1 MSCYSPCGASRR
13 ARAVVCGA
21 RRDDESP
28 VRFCCT
34 ATPTPRTRATRRT
47 RIPRARWTPTT
58 NKITTK
64 RKLRRAARDAAA
76 PRVARAPI
84 EIERRSVARR
94 ALRARAAIKRARR
107 SLVARPPPRPRAH
120 ASKIFFAAKN
130 VMKNSGTSASV
141 RHESPEP
148 SLRRVSRGVPANVLH
163 ATDRPHAE
171 QDRRRPRVR
180 QSARRPHRDHRR
192 VVLQRVLVSALHAVE
207 LFLLFVSRRGVQ
219 RRGTCTPC
227 AFRARATRTAP

>member
-1 MSCYSPCGASRR
+1 MSCYSPCGASRAR
-13 ARAVVCGA
+13 ARSSAA
-21 RRDDESP
+21 RDGTTSRPSDSVAQRADAANARDETNANS
-28 VRFCCT
+28 R
-34 ATPTPRTRATRRT
+34 RAMD
-47 RIPRARWTPTT
+47 AET
-58 NKITTK
+58 NKITTTTK
-64 RKLRRAARDAAA
+64 TPTRRRDAAA
-76 PRVARAPI
+76 PRVARVRSKSSV
-84 EIERRSVARR
+84 ERRASSVASRR
-94 ALRARAAIKRARR
+94 IKRARR
-107 SLVARPPPRPRAH
+107 RRRATPPRPRAH

-141 RHESPEP
+141 RSPVAP
-148 SLRRVSRGVPANVLH
+148 SRSLRRVPRRVPANVLH
-163 ATDRPHAE
+163 ASDRPHAE

-219 RRGTCTPC
+219 VGVLTPC